1 MTNGG
6 DSGSGARPLPVAI
19 GPRPGTAPMT
29 MELATSMLPLV
40 TRIVA
45 DLRVAWEAW
54 RSAVTRYDTV
64 LAEFDADVDS
74 QLARAAQRDVKRR
87 AADVDAL
94 RLELVPL
101 GATCRSP
108 RTGRVEWPAF
118 VEGIP
123 ARLLWH
129 PGEPS
134 VTRWEGR
141 DSGVVLDVEESDE
154 DDPSR
159 S

>member
-1 MTNGG
+1 MTIGG
-6 DSGSGARPLPVAI
+6 ESGSGARPLPASF
-19 GPRPGTAPMT
+19 GPRADIAPMT
-29 MELATSMLPLV
+29 MELATQMLPLV
-40 TRIVA
+40 RRIVA
-45 DLRVAWEAW
+45 DLRTAWEAW
-54 RSAVTRYDTV
+54 RAAVTRYDTV
-64 LAEFDADVDS
+64 LAALDADMDS
-74 QLARAAQRDVKRR
+74 QLARSARRDVKLR

-108 RTGRVEWPAF
+108 RSGRVEWAT
-118 VEGIP
+118 VVDGIP
-123 ARLLWH
+123 ARLLWE
-129 PGEPS
+129 PGELQ

-141 DSGVVLDVEESDE
+141 ESDAQLDIEEVDE